1 MTFLRTASL
10 TWTKNKC
17 KRLDSDADYL
27 RIDTHVRDGDSFS
40 GIAQILEHVLDQNGA
55 LSSGTLC

>member
-10 TWTKNKC
+10 TWTKKR
-17 KRLDSDADYL
+17 KRLDLGADYL
-27 RIDTHVRDGDSFS
+27 GVDTHVRDGDGFS
-40 GIAQILEHVLDQNGA
+40 GIAKILEHVLDQNGA